1 VLDFIGDVVDGL
13 FDNILD
19 EFLGAAL
26 SGEFAGSGV
35 PDKPHLIL
43 LGLSPSAADR
53 AEKDGTSRS
62 HQSSWKSV
70 LDLFG
75 EIIVFLPK
83 ELAHAIW
90 PEILGWFGRK
100 EPVKVEGE
108 FVLSEPNVRRAARP
122 GDQQT

>member
-1 VLDFIGDVVDGL
+1 VLDFIGDVVGE
-13 FDNILD
+13 FFGVILE
-19 EFLGAAL
+19 EFLTPGL
-26 SGEFAGSGV
+26 SGEIAGLGV

-62 HQSSWKSV
+62 HQSSWKSMPE
-70 LDLFG
+70 LFG

-83 ELAHAIW
+83 ELARAIW
-90 PEILGWFGRK
+90 SEVSGWFGPK
-100 EPVKVEGE
+100 ERVKVEGE
-108 FVLSEPNVRRAARP
+108 FVFSEPNVRRAARP